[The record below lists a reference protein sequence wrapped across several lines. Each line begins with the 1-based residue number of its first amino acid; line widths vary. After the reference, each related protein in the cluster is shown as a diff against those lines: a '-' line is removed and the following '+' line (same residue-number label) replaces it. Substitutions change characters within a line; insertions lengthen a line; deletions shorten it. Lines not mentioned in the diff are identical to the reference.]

1 MITDRQNSKLTFFIF
16 ILVIIGLIVLGYF
29 LIKKP
34 DISEKILDDTETL
47 EIDKTKNI
55 VYYDNIDVI
64 SSEAQLEYKDIHINL
79 NSDDARELETKLN
92 SNMNKIR
99 GKYTKLEDK
108 YINIRAGRANPS
120 MLNGIMVEFYGV
132 PTPISSVAN
141 ITVPEARQLFIKPFD
156 RSTLKNI
163 EHAIQEANLGIN
175 PTNNGEMIIL
185 TIPALTEATR
195 RDYVKQAKALSEEAK
210 VALRN
215 IRQDANNEIK
225 KAELPEDE
233 EKLQLAD
240 IQELINKYNK
250 IVDEKQKEKE
260 AELMQV

>member
-1 MITDRQNSKLTFFIF
+1 
-16 ILVIIGLIVLGYF
+16 
-29 LIKKP
+29 
-34 DISEKILDDTETL
+34 
-47 EIDKTKNI
+47 
-55 VYYDNIDVI
+55 
-64 SSEAQLEYKDIHINL
+64 
-79 NSDDARELETKLN
+79 
-92 SNMNKIR
+92 
-99 GKYTKLEDK
+99 
-108 YINIRAGRANPS
+108 
-120 MLNGIMVEFYGV
+120 MVEFYGV

-156 RSTLKNI
+156 RSNLKNI